1 MRLLPPLRTVR
12 DSFPSHRSSLSRARD
27 LTRFL
32 NELPSQYASAAVAR
46 TVPRFANQWHPN
58 SGPLRTHQS
67 GATLPLSFAYP
78 HDGGS
83 THSLAMKDP
92 SDVGSLSCRV
102 TFKPVSATLHRG
114 IRFFRHPKPAP
125 PWANLTARRPGNAGS
140 GTGFPRSAREVQ
152 WVRCLLSTGKRVDHE
167 NAGYKH
173 STRLQYLLVKRDN
186 HLRLS
191 QFTVF
196 ITDSDI
202 FTLPSI

>member
-1 MRLLPPLRTVR
+1 
-12 DSFPSHRSSLSRARD
+12 
-27 LTRFL
+27 
-32 NELPSQYASAAVAR
+32 
-46 TVPRFANQWHPN
+46 
-58 SGPLRTHQS
+58 
-67 GATLPLSFAYP
+67 
-78 HDGGS
+78 
-83 THSLAMKDP
+83 MKDP

-125 PWANLTARRPGNAGS
+125 PWANLTVRCPGDAGS

-167 NAGYKH
+167 NAGSKR
-173 STRLQYLLVKRDN
+173 STRLQYRLVKRDN

-191 QFTVF
+191 PFTVF

>member
-1 MRLLPPLRTVR
+1 VGVSATP
-12 DSFPSHRSSLSRARD
+12 
-27 LTRFL
+27 
-32 NELPSQYASAAVAR
+32 ELPSQYASAAVER
-46 TVPRFANQWHPN
+46 TVRRFANQWHPN
-58 SGPLRTHQS
+58 IGPLRTHQS
-67 GATLPLSFAYP
+67 GATPPLSFAFP

-83 THSLAMKDP
+83 AISLATKDP

-125 PWANLTARRPGNAGS
+125 PWANLTVRCPGDAGS

-167 NAGYKH
+167 NAGCKR
-173 STRLQYLLVKRDN
+173 STRLQYRLVKRDN

-191 QFTVF
+191 PFTVF

>member
-1 MRLLPPLRTVR
+1 MG
-12 DSFPSHRSSLSRARD
+12 
-27 LTRFL
+27 
-32 NELPSQYASAAVAR
+32 EEPSQYASAAV
-46 TVPRFANQWHPN
+46 VPACPCAANQWHPR
-58 SGPLRTHQS
+58 SKPLRRHQS
-67 GATLPLSFAYP
+67 TAWPSLSLAFP
-78 HDGGS
+78 HADSS

-114 IRFFRHPKPAP
+114 IRFFRDPKPAL
-125 PWANLTARRPGNAGS
+125 PWANLAVRCPGNAGS

-167 NAGYKH
+167 NAGCKR
-173 STRLQYLLVKRDN
+173 STRLQYRLVKRDN

-196 ITDSDI
+196 ITDSDT